1 MPFSQQV
8 WGRILVQNIDIC
20 TFFTSQIIGK
30 SNLRMNILDWCILNR
45 KRFAPEV
52 NRSLRLTSTKHPSPC
67 LYFCMG
73 EVDYLRSYIPQAAG
87 TASGYPHH
95 SLQAT
100 YSGSLFPK
108 NFYTKIDTSKSWL
121 HFGSGRHIGEFKP
134 KTFTKY
140 SHHWSS

>member
-1 MPFSQQV
+1 MPFSEQLL
-8 WGRILVQNIDIC
+8 GRILLQNLDIC
-20 TFFTSQIIGK
+20 TIFTSPTIGK
-30 SNLRMNILDWCILNR
+30 YNLRMSIVDWCILNR
-45 KRFAPEV
+45 ERFAPEV

-73 EVDYLRSYIPQAAG
+73 EVDYLRSYIPQAGG

-100 YSGSLFPK
+100 YSGPLFPII
-108 NFYTKIDTSKSWL
+108 FYTKKDRSKSWL

>member
-1 MPFSQQV
+1 MSIV
-8 WGRILVQNIDIC
+8 
-20 TFFTSQIIGK
+20 
-30 SNLRMNILDWCILNR
+30 DWRILNR

-67 LYFCMG
+67 PYFCMG
-73 EVDYLRSYIPQAAG
+73 EVDYLRSYIPQAGG

-100 YSGSLFPK
+100 YSGSLFPRI
-108 NFYTKIDTSKSWL
+108 FYTKIDRSKSWL

-140 SHHWSS
+140 AHHWST

>member
-8 WGRILVQNIDIC
+8 WGRIYFKILIFVL
-20 TFFTSQIIGK
+20 FFTSQIIGK
-30 SNLRMNILDWCILNR
+30 YNLRMSIVDWCVLNR

-52 NRSLRLTSTKHPSPC
+52 SRSLRLTSTKHPSPC

-73 EVDYLRSYIPQAAG
+73 EVDYLRSYIPQAGG

-100 YSGSLFPK
+100 YSGSLFPRI
-108 NFYTKIDTSKSWL
+108 FYTKKDRSKSWL

>member
-1 MPFSQQV
+1 MQFCFAHSRCGGV
-8 WGRILVQNIDIC
+8 FYSKILIVVLFV
-20 TFFTSQIIGK
+20 TPQILGQY
-30 SNLRMNILDWCILNR
+30 NLRMNILDWCILNL

-73 EVDYLRSYIPQAAG
+73 EVDYLRSYIPQAGG

-108 NFYTKIDTSKSWL
+108 IFYTNKDRSKSWL

-140 SHHWSS
+140 SHH